1 MKYFDVKTAFLH
13 GDLTEEIFMEQPPGF
28 KDEQRSDLVCK
39 LCRSIYGL
47 KQAARAWNIKINE
60 VLTHQNFLRSKADP
74 CLYTKKLANRWVYM
88 LIYVDDI
95 LICFEQERDEAE
107 ILKKLNQH
115 FDTKDLGNIKNYL
128 GIQIERE
135 EDGSFLLNQRH
146 KIQEIIETFGMEDA
160 KPVKA
165 PMETNYLKEMNCQD
179 NPLPTNT
186 QYRKAIGKLLYLTT
200 ATRPDIAAT
209 VGILCRK
216 VSMSSKKDWNAV
228 KRIIRY
234 LKGTSHYKLKL
245 PASDEITLTGYVD
258 ADWAGDTSDR
268 KSTSGYLFFLSGGAI
283 SWTSR
288 KQLSVT
294 LLSTEAEYVAAA
306 QASQEVIWLRQLLTD
321 LGQPQLGPTEIYED
335 NQGCL
340 VLAHMEGVNS
350 RTKHIDVKFHFLR
363 DLQEQGL
370 LELLYCPTE
379 DMTADILTKPL
390 TAERHSRLTKKIGL
404 TD

>member
-1 MKYFDVKTAFLH
+1 M
-13 GDLTEEIFMEQPPGF
+13 P
-28 KDEQRSDLVCK
+28 
-39 LCRSIYGL
+39 
-47 KQAARAWNIKINE
+47 
-60 VLTHQNFLRSKADP
+60 
-74 CLYTKKLANRWVYM
+74 
-88 LIYVDDI
+88 
-95 LICFEQERDEAE
+95 
-107 ILKKLNQH
+107 
-115 FDTKDLGNIKNYL
+115 
-128 GIQIERE
+128 
-135 EDGSFLLNQRH
+135 
-146 KIQEIIETFGMEDA
+146 
-160 KPVKA
+160 
-165 PMETNYLKEMNCQD
+165 
-179 NPLPTNT
+179 
-186 QYRKAIGKLLYLTT
+186 
-200 ATRPDIAAT
+200 
-209 VGILCRK
+209 
-216 VSMSSKKDWNAV
+216 SKKDWNAV

-294 LLSTEAEYVAAA
+294 LSSTEAEYVAAA

>member
-1 MKYFDVKTAFLH
+1 
-13 GDLTEEIFMEQPPGF
+13 
-28 KDEQRSDLVCK
+28 
-39 LCRSIYGL
+39 
-47 KQAARAWNIKINE
+47 
-60 VLTHQNFLRSKADP
+60 
-74 CLYTKKLANRWVYM
+74 
-88 LIYVDDI
+88 
-95 LICFEQERDEAE
+95 
-107 ILKKLNQH
+107 
-115 FDTKDLGNIKNYL
+115 
-128 GIQIERE
+128 
-135 EDGSFLLNQRH
+135 
-146 KIQEIIETFGMEDA
+146 MEDA
-160 KPVKA
+160 KPVKS

-216 VSMSSKKDWNAV
+216 VSMPSKKDWNAV

-306 QASQEVIWLRQLLTD
+306 QASQDVI
-321 LGQPQLGPTEIYED
+321 
-335 NQGCL
+335 
-340 VLAHMEGVNS
+340 
-350 RTKHIDVKFHFLR
+350 
-363 DLQEQGL
+363 
-370 LELLYCPTE
+370 
-379 DMTADILTKPL
+379 
-390 TAERHSRLTKKIGL
+390 
-404 TD
+404 